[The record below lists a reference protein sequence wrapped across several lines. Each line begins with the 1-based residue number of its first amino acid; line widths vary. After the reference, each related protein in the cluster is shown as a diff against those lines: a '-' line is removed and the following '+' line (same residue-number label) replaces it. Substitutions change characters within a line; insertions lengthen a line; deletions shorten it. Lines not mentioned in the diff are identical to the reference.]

1 MPRENWLIVGI
12 SGATCSGKTTVAKEL
27 HSLFSN
33 SVLLQQ
39 DDYFYDEKSEKHTK
53 IAEFN
58 HINFEILSSIDMAAF
73 KNQIR
78 LVIESSNSS
87 TGATGPSQGKPTEVE
102 AKFTEKYC
110 STEIAPSAYCII
122 SKFQKLQ
129 FVPNILFIEGFLI
142 FNDDQLQDLCD
153 LKFYFTMSKGLCWE
167 RRKNRVYQPPD
178 VPGYFEK
185 YVWPSYLVHYEEV
198 LRKSS
203 NVVYIDGADSIE
215 NNFRSILH
223 KILDFL
229 L

>member
-1 MPRENWLIVGI
+1 MPRENWLIIGI
-12 SGATCSGKTTVAKEL
+12 SGATCSGKSTVAKEL

-33 SVLLQQ
+33 SVLLNQ
-39 DDYFYDEKSEKHTK
+39 DDFFHDVKSEKHTK
-53 IAEFN
+53 IEELN

-78 LVIESSNSS
+78 MVIESNNSTLTS
-87 TGATGPSQGKPTEVE
+87 HTKPDEVE
-102 AKFTEKYC
+102 LKFKEKFC
-110 STEIAPSAYCII
+110 STEVSPSAYCII
-122 SKFQKLQ
+122 NKFQKLQ

-153 LKFYFTMSKGLCWE
+153 LKFYFTINKTVCEE
-167 RRKNRVYQPPD
+167 RRKNRVYDPPD
-178 VPGYFEK
+178 VPGYFED
-185 YVWPSYLVHYEEV
+185 YVWPSYRLHYREV
-198 LRKSS
+198 LTKST

-223 KILDFL
+223 RILDFL